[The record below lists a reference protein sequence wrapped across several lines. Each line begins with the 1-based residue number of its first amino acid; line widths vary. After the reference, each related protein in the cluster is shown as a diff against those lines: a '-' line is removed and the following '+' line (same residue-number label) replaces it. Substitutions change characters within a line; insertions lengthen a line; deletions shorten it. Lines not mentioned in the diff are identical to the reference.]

1 MKDAKQL
8 KRHLERLYRTFDRSF
23 LSTDPLEFVHR
34 YERPEDREIAGLVAS
49 SLAYGK
55 VDTIRKSVARVL
67 DAAGPSPYR
76 FTRRFEP
83 EKGLALFS
91 SFVHRFNRGEDVA
104 CLFWYARQMI
114 QEAGSIGGFF
124 MKGYAP
130 SRKNIKE
137 ALSYFSGSVLALD
150 SSRVYGNERLP
161 PKAGVRFFFPN
172 PADGSPCKRLNLYL
186 RWMVRR
192 GDGLDFG
199 QWTGIEPC
207 KLVVPLD
214 THVARISRNIGL
226 TGRKSPDWRMAE
238 EVTDAL
244 KELDPADPV
253 KYDFALCRL
262 GILDRC
268 PRKADPV
275 RCSECLI
282 SPVCVL

>member
-1 MKDAKQL
+1 MDVKKL
-8 KRHLERLYRTFDRSF
+8 KKHLDRLLRTFDRSF
-23 LSTDPLEFVHR
+23 LATDPLEFVHR
-34 YERPEDREIAGLVAS
+34 YNRPEDREIVGLVAS

-55 VDTIRKSVARVL
+55 VEIIKKSVSRVL
-67 DAAGPSPYR
+67 EAAGPSPYR

-83 EKGLALFS
+83 EKGLRLFS
-91 SFVHRFNRGEDVA
+91 GFVHRFNRGEDIA
-104 CLFWYARQMI
+104 CLFWFARQMI
-114 QEAGSIGGFF
+114 EEAGSIGGFF
-124 MKGYAP
+124 MEGHEP
-130 SRKNIKE
+130 SRKNVKE
-137 ALSYFSGSVLALD
+137 ALSSFSERALALD
-150 SSRVYGNERLP
+150 SSTVYGKKKLP

-199 QWTGIEPC
+199 QWKGVEPC
-207 KLVVPLD
+207 KLVMPLD

-226 TGRKSPDWRMAE
+226 TGRANPDWRMAE

-244 KELDPADPV
+244 KKLDPADPV

-268 PRKADPV
+268 PRKADPGK
-275 RCSECLI
+275 CSECLI
-282 SPVCVL
+282 SPICVL